1 MQQLVNGL
9 SIGAIYALF
18 ALGFTL
24 VFSVLDRLN
33 LAHAAVYTV
42 GAYVGIEL
50 VGDAGLWI
58 WLTIPLVFIAG
69 GVLGV
74 VIERVGFAP
83 LKGRPDAHFGG
94 MISSI
99 ALGTMFVSLLQQRY
113 GAATRRF
120 PPDTFPNR
128 RFEILG
134 ATFTLLQLVVIVVC
148 FGLTLAL
155 WALVVRTGLGR
166 AMRAVAENPHAARIC
181 GINVDAI
188 TATTFAL
195 SSGLGAIAGMLFALN
210 VNAASLEMGYNVELK
225 GLAVIIVGG
234 MGSIPGALVGGLVV
248 GIVEVLT
255 IEYIGSSWR
264 DVVTFGLLVG
274 ILLVRPQGIFGTRR
288 VREV

>member
-9 SIGAIYALF
+9 SNGAIYALF

-50 VGDAGLWI
+50 VGDAGLAI
-58 WLTIPLVFIAG
+58 WLAVPLVFVAG

-83 LKGRPDAHFGG
+83 LKRRPDGHFGG
-94 MISSI
+94 MIASI
-99 ALGTMFVSLLQQRY
+99 ALGAMFVSLLQQRY

-120 PPDTFPNR
+120 PPDTFPSH
-128 RFEILG
+128 RFELFG
-134 ATFTLLQLVVIVVC
+134 ARITLLQIVVIAVSL
-148 FGLTLAL
+148 GLTLAL
-155 WALVVRTGLGR
+155 WVLVTRTGVGR

-181 GINVDAI
+181 GVNVDAI

-195 SSGLGAIAGMLFALN
+195 SSGLGAVAGVLFALS
-210 VNAASLEMGYNVELK
+210 VNTASLEMGYNVELK

-234 MGSIPGALVGGLVV
+234 MGSITGALVAGLGI

-255 IEYIGSSWR
+255 ITHVGSTWR
-264 DVVTFGLLVG
+264 DVVTFALLV
-274 ILLVRPQGIFGTRR
+274 IVLIVRPQGLFGKPR